1 MTKVVEKPEPTP
13 IAITEDVTAM
23 VDYVRSVEGREAIE
37 RGLSDVR
44 KGLVINGENALAV
57 ELSRRAAI
65 CRRA

>member
-13 IAITEDVTAM
+13 IAFTQDVTGMA
-23 VDYVRSVEGREAIE
+23 DYVRSVEGREAIE

-44 KGLVINGENALAV
+44 QDRVIKGENALAV

-65 CRRA
+65 RRRA